1 MNKVHPFLFYFLL
14 FAMGNAMKKPNF
26 VFILADDCSYLD
38 MEIYGGPAKTPAIKK
53 LATTGITF
61 NRCYQ
66 SASMCSPTRHSLYT
80 GLYPVKNGAHPNHAR
95 AYENVKSIP
104 HFLSQLGY
112 RVALAGKRHIEP
124 QSVFPFEYIDEFAD
138 PIEKNVPVVNGW
150 RYPKIFNLI
159 RNSSSTKKPFCLFL
173 CSNEPH
179 GPYTKGDSTVYKYV
193 KLSPQQLELHR
204 DSYAKYLAEITYF
217 DGQVGE
223 IISMLERFDLNKNTL
238 VMVASEQGS
247 SYPFGKW
254 TCYEM
259 GVASG
264 LIASWLGVIRPGTQT
279 NAMVEYIDIVPSML
293 DAAGMEVPEIMDGR
307 SFLNVLK
314 GKENA
319 HKNFAFS
326 LQTSIGVNGVEQ
338 PYGIRSVVNENFRYV
353 LNLFPENEFSIPSS
367 RRLREEVN
375 GLGNKEKEFSQR
387 YLQRPREELFDII
400 QDPYCQNNLAQ
411 ETEHKKIMKLLATKL
426 DDWMVSQN
434 DLGRTTEL
442 QAESRQCEWRQK
454 QILLRDQKN

>member
-1 MNKVHPFLFYFLL
+1 
-14 FAMGNAMKKPNF
+14 
-26 VFILADDCSYLD
+26 
-38 MEIYGGPAKTPAIKK
+38 
-53 LATTGITF
+53 
-61 NRCYQ
+61 
-66 SASMCSPTRHSLYT
+66 
-80 GLYPVKNGAHPNHAR
+80 
-95 AYENVKSIP
+95 
-104 HFLSQLGY
+104 
-112 RVALAGKRHIEP
+112 
-124 QSVFPFEYIDEFAD
+124 
-138 PIEKNVPVVNGW
+138 
-150 RYPKIFNLI
+150 
-159 RNSSSTKKPFCLFL
+159 
-173 CSNEPH
+173 
-179 GPYTKGDSTVYKYV
+179 V

-223 IISMLERFDLNKNTL
+223 IISMLERFDLHKNTL

-264 LIASWLGVIRPGTQT
+264 LIASWPGVIRPGTQT
-279 NAMVEYIDIVPSML
+279 NAMVEYVDIVPSML

-400 QDPYCQNNLAQ
+400 QDPYCQNNLAE

-454 QILLRDQKN
+454 QILIRDRKN